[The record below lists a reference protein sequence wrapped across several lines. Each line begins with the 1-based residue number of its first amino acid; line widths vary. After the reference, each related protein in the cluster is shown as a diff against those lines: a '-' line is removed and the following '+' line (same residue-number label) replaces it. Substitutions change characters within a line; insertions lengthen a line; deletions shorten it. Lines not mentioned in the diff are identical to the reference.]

1 MRRYLTLV
9 FMVFLAIPTGMTFS
23 GCIRNPAGNFCNGL
37 GYGLKNTDVYAMDL
51 ETEETT
57 GVSLA
62 FGQERQINAP
72 RQPPAW
78 APTRVFPPTAMPPPT
93 TSCSISLRPGTC
105 VPVPGIA
112 TRAAAFP
119 DFTICNPPNPLPS
132 TNGLPYA
139 TAYISASA
147 NSVTSNPVEVYV
159 HAQVSSVALALSGS
173 STGIPAVLFAGYE
186 YPAGLRVVLCVER
199 NAVRVLRPGRGDELL
214 VPGGLAPGV
223 SSVPSCSNSIGAL
236 TYAVGTTAIAGIN
249 AATNIITAQQPG
261 ATVVT
266 ASVAGSGGSA
276 GFFTTCPPRTISV
289 TLNGNTNATV
299 TQGITQNLTTT
310 VYDTN
315 VTGCPPLGCEITG
328 LTLDYQ
334 STNPLDI
341 SVGTSGSVVPSFPG
355 AASVYAICQPATCNP
370 SPINQIGLFGS
381 GLSISS
387 NAVNINTPGTA
398 SSYVWFAAPGQSQY
412 FVPYD
417 LVGNRLGSTV
427 RLPYV
432 PNSMVM
438 DKIGSTLYFGSSHA
452 LMAFSTSSDS
462 LNGTPNTAVP
472 GVVLAVAPN
481 DQLILINDQ
490 VRRVFYIYNPSGS
503 VVGTFTGVGN
513 SAVWTP
519 DSRTLYVTDSAS
531 LGPNHSDTL
540 YVYNANTGWTTYD
553 LTSSGGAA
561 NLTLTIPSVGAYLS
575 GNPTVAHTWCP
586 AGTATNY
593 ASMVFYPEGDSV
605 PAQTDVLGAT
615 SDGAHVLGAAIA
627 GGAVQ
632 LSDIWVSV
640 PFTQGSG
647 AVTGGSTATVNL
659 PDACP
664 QSGQTLEPLTINH
677 PYPTNQVPVT
687 GINPTALNQ
696 IVASPS
702 SDLSFLTYTGST
714 PGATLPY
721 YLPGSGG
728 AAGTLNYVTLSGGN
742 VVTAPVAGAFSLDNQ
757 IFFVSTSGDNLIH
770 FINTTTLQ
778 DTQQINPAL
787 PACTPGSD
795 PDCLITTPTT
805 STVPAT
811 VVIVKPRSTT

>member
-1 MRRYLTLV
+1 
-9 FMVFLAIPTGMTFS
+9 
-23 GCIRNPAGNFCNGL
+23 
-37 GYGLKNTDVYAMDL
+37 
-51 ETEETT
+51 
-57 GVSLA
+57 
-62 FGQERQINAP
+62 
-72 RQPPAW
+72 
-78 APTRVFPPTAMPPPT
+78 MP
-93 TSCSISLRPGTC
+93 S
-105 VPVPGIA
+105 
-112 TRAAAFP
+112 
-119 DFTICNPPNPLPS
+119 
-132 TNGLPYA
+132 
-139 TAYISASA
+139 
-147 NSVTSNPVEVYV
+147 
-159 HAQVSSVALALSGS
+159 
-173 STGIPAVLFAGYE
+173 
-186 YPAGLRVVLCVER
+186 
-199 NAVRVLRPGRGDELL
+199 
-214 VPGGLAPGV
+214 
-223 SSVPSCSNSIGAL
+223 
-236 TYAVGTTAIAGIN
+236 
-249 AATNIITAQQPG
+249 
-261 ATVVT
+261 
-266 ASVAGSGGSA
+266 
-276 GFFTTCPPRTISV
+276 
-289 TLNGNTNATV
+289 
-299 TQGITQNLTTT
+299 
-310 VYDTN
+310 
-315 VTGCPPLGCEITG
+315 
-328 LTLDYQ
+328 
-334 STNPLDI
+334 
-341 SVGTSGSVVPSFPG
+341 
-355 AASVYAICQPATCNP
+355 
-370 SPINQIGLFGS
+370 
-381 GLSISS
+381 
-387 NAVNINTPGTA
+387 NINTPGTA